1 MYMTL
6 ISFCP
11 MLLWLIPCGK
21 YGFLY
26 NVLRMTQ
33 FNMTLLDDGLFLAIT
48 GAMLIVASFEITK
61 SRISKQVS
69 IVAAV
74 VIGAL
79 SVFLIPVS
87 GFSFV
92 GVVFAVLV
100 LFGVNKKL
108 ALNYGLVMSVPV
120 LVVSGIV
127 EICISV
133 THVGVASV
141 IIGLVISIV
150 SAFFSVVF
158 LKFFV
163 NKGYL
168 KYFGIYDVSVGAI
181 IFIVG
186 IFELIFRK

>member
-48 GAMLIVASFEITK
+48 GAMLIVAAFEITK

-120 LVVSGIV
+120 LIVSGIV

-158 LKFFV
+158 LKFII
-163 NKGYL
+163 NKGYF
-168 KYFGIYDVSVGAI
+168 KYFGIYDISVGVI